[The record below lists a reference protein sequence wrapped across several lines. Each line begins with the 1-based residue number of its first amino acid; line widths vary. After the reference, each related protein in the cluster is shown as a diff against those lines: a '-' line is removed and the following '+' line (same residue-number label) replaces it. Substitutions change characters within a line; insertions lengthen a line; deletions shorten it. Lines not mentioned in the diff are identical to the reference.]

1 MSLIIFIVS
10 KFMFFVVQKQIVI
23 SIESGGSFKF
33 AKLSAKCRDT
43 EFVVRTEA
51 EYYLMGQSS
60 FKIV

>member
-1 MSLIIFIVS
+1 
-10 KFMFFVVQKQIVI
+10 MFFVVQKQIVI